1 MTIPFVSIPEN
12 PAPQNG
18 ELFDLVTKD
27 RMVLRAARFK
37 APSDRPFKGTICLF
51 QGRAEFIEKY
61 FEVIGELNE
70 RGFTVAALDW
80 RGQGGSQ
87 RALKNARRG
96 HVGGF
101 NDFQDDMLVFMED
114 FVRPEFH
121 PPFFALAHSM
131 AGPIVLEA
139 ARRRSTWWDR
149 IVLSAPMIGLP
160 GLAADPLT
168 RKIAALLVGL
178 GLSRMFVPGGGAR
191 DYTENGERD
200 IAKNVLTS
208 DPRRYARLVAL
219 CKAAPQLALG
229 SPTVGWLRAAHR
241 AMDLLADPERVS
253 QIRTPTL
260 FIAAADDKVIANRP
274 MELLA
279 AQMRTADVVT
289 LPTARHEILM
299 ERDAVRDAFWAAFD
313 AFIPGTPTFTD

>member
-1 MTIPFVSIPEN
+1 MAVPFVSIPEN
-12 PAPQNG
+12 PVPANA
-18 ELFDLVTKD
+18 EVFDLDTSDGVA
-27 RMVLRAARFK
+27 LRAARFK
-37 APSDRPFKGTICLF
+37 APSDRPFKGTVCLF

-61 FEVIGELNE
+61 FEVIGDLNGK
-70 RGFTVAALDW
+70 GFTVAALDW

-87 RALKNARRG
+87 RQNKHYRRG
-96 HVGGF
+96 HVGHF
-101 NDFQDDMLVFMED
+101 DDFQQDMDVFMEH

-131 AGPIVLEA
+131 GGPIVLEA
-139 ARRRSTWWDR
+139 ARRRTTWWDR

-168 RKIAALLVGL
+168 RRFAVLLSWL
-178 GLSRMFVPGGGAR
+178 GMGGMWVPGGSAK
-191 DYTENGERD
+191 DYYTSRGFD
-200 IAKNVLTS
+200 GNVLTS
-208 DPRRYARLVAL
+208 DPERFARLAAL
-219 CKAAPQLALG
+219 CRAAPSLAIG

-241 AMDLLADPERVS
+241 AMELLEDPERIA

-260 FIAAADDKVIANRP
+260 FVAASDDKVVWNRP

-279 AQMRTADVVT
+279 GQMRTADVIT

-299 ERDAVRDAFWAAFD
+299 ERDAIRDAFWAAFD
-313 AFIPGTPTFTD
+313 SFVPGSPTFAD

>member
-1 MTIPFVSIPEN
+1 MTVPLFSIPEN
-12 PAPQNG
+12 PAPANG
-18 ELFDLVTKD
+18 ELFDLVTVDKA
-27 RMVLRAARFK
+27 VLRAARFK
-37 APSDRPFKGTICLF
+37 APADRPFKGTVCLF
-51 QGRAEFIEKY
+51 QGRSEFIEKY
-61 FEVIGELNE
+61 FEVIADLNQ

-87 RALKNARRG
+87 RRLKNVRRG
-96 HVGGF
+96 HIGHF
-101 NDFQDDMLVFMED
+101 NDFQHDMDVFMEH

-131 AGPIVLEA
+131 GGPVVLEA

-149 IVLSAPMIGLP
+149 IVLTAPMIGLP
-160 GLAADPLT
+160 GLASDPMT
-168 RKIAALLVGL
+168 RRLAVLLVGL
-178 GLSRMFVPGGGAR
+178 GLGRMWVPGGGPR
-191 DYTENGERD
+191 DYTEREH
-200 IAKNVLTS
+200 ALEKNVLTS
-208 DPRRYARLVAL
+208 DPKRYARLVAL
-219 CKAAPQLALG
+219 CKAAPHLAIG

-241 AMDLLADPERVS
+241 AMDLLEDPERVA
-253 QIRTPTL
+253 QIRTPTM
-260 FIAAADDKVIANRP
+260 FVAAAEDKVVANRP

-279 AQMRTADVVT
+279 AQMRTAEVVT